1 MLLVDVTRQR
11 GDFSLQAR
19 FSAPTPGIT
28 ALFGRSGC
36 GKSTLIAL
44 IAGLLAPDSG
54 RVMIGDDLMVDC
66 ERHLAVDARHRR
78 MGVVFQDARL
88 FPHLTV
94 LGNLR
99 YGEKRAP
106 RNLPKY
112 VKFDEVLS
120 LLGLETLTA
129 RRPHELSGGEKQRVA
144 LGRALLSQPRLL
156 LLDEPLASLDM
167 ARREEVLPYLERL
180 RDSFAIPIVYVSHQF
195 DEVLRLASRVVLLD
209 AGRVVADGDIATVSR
224 DPKLRAIVG
233 ADSVGAVVAGSVERI
248 DATGLAILRV
258 GDAELT
264 VEVDAAIPGQRI
276 QIQVLARDVIIATE
290 PPRGLSVRNVVP
302 ARVVSVTPDSGRAVL
317 VELDIGRT
325 TTLLARI
332 TERAADDLALLP
344 DKMVWALIKAVSL
357 RGHVFNAPLPHAVS
371 VPKR

>member
-1 MLLVDVTRQR
+1 M
-11 GDFSLQAR
+11 
-19 FSAPTPGIT
+19 
-28 ALFGRSGC
+28 
-36 GKSTLIAL
+36 
-44 IAGLLAPDSG
+44 
-54 RVMIGDDLMVDC
+54 
-66 ERHLAVDARHRR
+66 
-78 MGVVFQDARL
+78 FQDARL

-99 YGEKRAP
+99 YGEKRVP
-106 RNLPKY
+106 RGVAKF
-112 VKFDEVLS
+112 VRFDEVLS
-120 LLGLETLTA
+120 LLGLESFIA
-129 RRPHELSGGEKQRVA
+129 RRPHELSGGEKHRVA

-156 LLDEPLASLDM
+156 LLDEPLASLDL

-233 ADSVGAVVAGSVERI
+233 ADSVGAVVAGSVERV
-248 DATGLAILRV
+248 DAAGLAMLRV

-264 VEVDAAIPGQRI
+264 IEVDGAILGQRI
-276 QIQVLARDVIIATE
+276 QIQVLARDVIVATE

-302 ARVVSVTPDSGRAVL
+302 ARVVSVAPDSGRAVL

-332 TERAADDLALLP
+332 TERAADELALLP

-357 RGHVFNAPLPHAVS
+357 RGHVFN
-371 VPKR
+371 VPAR

>member
-1 MLLVDVTRQR
+1 MLMVDVAKQR
-11 GDFSLQAR
+11 GDFSLHAR

-36 GKSTLIAL
+36 GKSTLISL
-44 IAGLLAPDSG
+44 IAGLLTPDSG
-54 RVMIGDDLMVDC
+54 RVLIGDDLMVDR
-66 ERHLAVDARHRR
+66 ERNFAVDARHRR
-78 MGVVFQDARL
+78 IGVVFQDARL

-99 YGEKRAP
+99 YGEKRVP
-106 RNLPKY
+106 RDLPKFI
-112 VKFDEVLS
+112 KFDEVLS
-120 LLGLETLTA
+120 LLGLESLTA

-167 ARREEVLPYLERL
+167 ARREDVLPYLERL

-209 AGRVVADGDIATVSR
+209 GGRVVADGDIASVSR

-248 DATGLAILRV
+248 DAAGLAILRV

-264 VEVDAAIPGQRI
+264 VEVDGAILGHRI

-302 ARVVSVTPDSGRAVL
+302 ARVVSVTADSGRAVL
-317 VELDIGRT
+317 VELDIGRA

-332 TERAADDLALLP
+332 TERASDELALLP

-357 RGHVFNAPLPHAVS
+357 RGHVFSVPGRHAVS
-371 VPKR
+371 VPGH